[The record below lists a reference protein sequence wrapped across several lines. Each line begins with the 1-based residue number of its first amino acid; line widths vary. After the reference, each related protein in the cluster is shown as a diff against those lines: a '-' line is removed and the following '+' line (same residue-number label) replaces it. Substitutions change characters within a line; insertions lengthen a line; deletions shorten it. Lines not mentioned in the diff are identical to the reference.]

1 MFIEKTPNNNSP
13 DLKAAREAKGLS
25 LEDVFS
31 KTRVRVAY
39 LQAIENKEF
48 HLLPVPVYTKNFIK
62 IYARF
67 LGVDSESIIKDYDDY
82 FSSKKEE
89 RTIPLDDELGEKSLL
104 AGMLSRKT
112 YGLVAFVLIII
123 IASYWLISRQDK
135 TSSNIINSTGVT
147 ANVVRENREQ
157 SIQPSLNTVAPLS
170 EQIKANPAPAPSEA
184 NKQLP
189 VEAPIIPAVNSTN
202 VASVKK
208 RVSLPV
214 EDTQTA
220 SNSED
225 AGLLVIKATE
235 ETWMRVKADKNPSFQ
250 IILKP
255 GEKFERKAANFNID
269 IGNAGGIK
277 VQFKGKNI
285 ENIGKTGE
293 VVHLRLPKLEN

>member
-62 IYARF
+62 IYVRF
-67 LGVDSESIIKDYDDY
+67 LGMDSESIIKDYDDY
-82 FSSKKEE
+82 LSSKKEE
-89 RTIPLDDELGEKSLL
+89 RTIPPDDEPGEKSLL

-112 YGLVAFVLIII
+112 YGLAALVLIII

-147 ANVVRENREQ
+147 ANAVQETKAQ
-157 SIQPSLNTVAPLS
+157 SVQPSLNTVGSAPA
-170 EQIKANPAPAPSEA
+170 QMKANPTPAPNEA

-189 VEAPIIPAVNSTN
+189 VEAPITPAVNSTN
-202 VASVKK
+202 LASVKQ

-214 EDTQTA
+214 DDTPTA
-220 SNSED
+220 TGNEA
-225 AGLLVIKATE
+225 AGLLVIRATQ

-250 IILKP
+250 IILKT
-255 GEKFERKAANFNID
+255 GEKFERKAANFDID

-285 ENIGKTGE
+285 ENLGKPGE

>member
-13 DLKAAREAKGLS
+13 DLKSAREAKGLS

-67 LGVDSESIIKDYDDY
+67 LGMDSESIIKDYNDY
-82 FSSKKEE
+82 LGSQKEA
-89 RTIPLDDELGEKSLL
+89 RALMPDEVIGEKFLF
-104 AGMLSRKT
+104 AGRLGRKT
-112 YGLVAFVLIII
+112 YWLVGVVLIIV

-135 TSSNIINSTGVT
+135 PSSGIINSTGIT
-147 ANVVRENREQ
+147 ANVVTENKEQ
-157 SIQPSLNTVAPLS
+157 GVQPALNTVAPVS
-170 EQIKANPAPAPSEA
+170 GQMKANPTPVPSEA
-184 NKQLP
+184 KKQLP
-189 VEAPIIPAVNSTN
+189 VEAQITSAANSTN

-214 EDTQTA
+214 EDTQIA
-220 SNSED
+220 SNDEE

-235 ETWMRVKADKNPSFQ
+235 ETWMRIKADQNPSFQ
-250 IILKP
+250 IILKA
-255 GEKFERKAANFNID
+255 GEKFERKAVNFNID
-269 IGNAGGIK
+269 IGNAGGITVK
-277 VQFKGKNI
+277 FKGKEV
-285 ENIGKTGE
+285 ENLGKTGE
-293 VVHLRLPKLEN
+293 IVHLRLP

>member
-1 MFIEKTPNNNSP
+1 MFIEKTPNSNSP
-13 DLKAAREAKGLS
+13 DLKAAREEKGLS

-39 LQAIENKEF
+39 LQAIENREF

-62 IYARF
+62 IYTRF
-67 LGVDSESIIKDYDDY
+67 LGVDGESIIKDYDDY
-82 FSSKKEE
+82 LNSQKKE
-89 RTIPLDDELGEKSLL
+89 RTVPLDDEPGEKSLL

-112 YGLVAFVLIII
+112 YGLAALVLIIV

-135 TSSNIINSTGVT
+135 TSSYIINSTGVT
-147 ANVVRENREQ
+147 ANAVQETRAQ
-157 SIQPSLNTVAPLS
+157 SVQPSLNTVAPIPA
-170 EQIKANPAPAPSEA
+170 QMKANPAPAPGEA
-184 NKQLP
+184 KKQLP
-189 VEAPIIPAVNSTN
+189 VEAPITPAVNSTN

-208 RVSLPV
+208 RVPLLV
-214 EDTQTA
+214 DDTQTA
-220 SNSED
+220 SGNED

-235 ETWMRVKADKNPSFQ
+235 ETWMRVKADQNPSFQ
-250 IILKP
+250 IILKA

-277 VQFKGKNI
+277 VQFKGKAI